1 VSRIRSIVVAAVLVA
16 LSSSCSTLVA
26 GTPSPAAN
34 SASDIGAAPQD
45 ADTGQSAAS
54 GAPSAPALPSAA
66 PDGSLEATPWP
77 PATIPEAERADVEV
91 IDQGFTA
98 YDVEYTGKVISYAIK
113 VRNPNPNSWVAS
125 SVRMDA
131 KFTDDAGTL
140 IFEDDFAV
148 IYTIPPDAVAAAG
161 GTAIGGE
168 LRETTAQPTKMTVEV
183 TDISWFSTDDV
194 APGTLVMGPATV
206 RPGTRDSASDSV
218 VVSCDAHSSYRSELN
233 SGSIAIVFL
242 DATGEIIGGNSDNTT
257 IDNDFISIP
266 GESVTPLEMELLFS
280 LPDGVPAAEC
290 YPSFV
295 GPI

>member
-1 VSRIRSIVVAAVLVA
+1 MSRIRSIAIAAVFVA
-16 LSSSCSTLVA
+16 LSSSCSTLVVGA
-26 GTPSPAAN
+26 PSPAAGAGGN
-34 SASDIGAAPQD
+34 IGAPRD
-45 ADTGQSAAS
+45 ADNGQPAV
-54 GAPSAPALPSAA
+54 PSATAAPAGLPSAA

-77 PATIPEAERADVEV
+77 PATIPEGQRADVEV

-98 YDVEYTGKVISYAIK
+98 YDVEYSGKVISYAIK
-113 VRNPNPNSWVAS
+113 VRNPNPSSWVAS

-131 KFTDDAGTL
+131 KFTDDAGNL
-140 IFEDDFAV
+140 VYQDDFAV
-148 IYTIPPDAVAAAG
+148 IYTIPPDAVSAVGATAVG
-161 GTAIGGE
+161 GD

-183 TDISWFSTDDV
+183 TDIDWFSTDDV

-206 RPGTRDSASDSV
+206 RPGTRDSTTDSV
-218 VVSCDAHSSYRSELN
+218 IVSCDAYSSYRSELN

-242 DATGEIIGGNSDNTT
+242 DATGKIIGGNSDNTT
-257 IDNDFISIP
+257 IDNDFISLA

-290 YPSFV
+290 FPSFV

>member
-1 VSRIRSIVVAAVLVA
+1 MSRIRSIVVAAVLVA

-34 SASDIGAAPQD
+34 AASPIGAPQD
-45 ADTGQSAAS
+45 ADAAPSAAP

-113 VRNPNPNSWVAS
+113 VRNPNPTSWVAS

-140 IFEDDFAV
+140 IYEDDFAV
-148 IYTIPPDAVAAAG
+148 VYTIPPDAVAAAG

-206 RPGTRDSASDSV
+206 RPGTRDSTTDRTSSTGSASAPHVGSTPDTIITPRN
-218 VVSCDAHSSYRSELN
+218 SSAPTAMS
-233 SGSIAIVFL
+233 SSAPP
-242 DATGEIIGGNSDNTT
+242 TT
-257 IDNDFISIP
+257 
-266 GESVTPLEMELLFS
+266 
-280 LPDGVPAAEC
+280 A
-290 YPSFV
+290 V
-295 GPI
+295 GMNRRGK